1 MSAADVFKAIELGTQ
16 IASAIASAFGLDE
29 QAVIKVAREKVHALM
44 PSPPDQSKT
53 YFDAR
58 KKLAGDADERS
69 EMDRGRSVQVGALGI
84 HVHRNDAHDTD
95 PAMPAVREPGEPSER

>member
-16 IASAIASAFGLDE
+16 IASAIAFAFGLDE

-44 PSPPDQSKT
+44 PSPPDQSKA

-58 KKLAGDADERS
+58 GALANDADERS
-69 EMDRGRSVQVGALGI
+69 ELARSRQVGALGI

>member
-1 MSAADVFKAIELGTQ
+1 MNAADVFKAIELGEH

-44 PSPPDQSKT
+44 PSPPDQSKA

-58 KKLAGDADERS
+58 KKLEGDAD
-69 EMDRGRSVQVGALGI
+69 GRSGLARSRQVGALGI
-84 HVHRNDAHDTD
+84 HVHRNVAHDTD

>member
-1 MSAADVFKAIELGTQ
+1 MSAADVFKAIELGEH

-69 EMDRGRSVQVGALGI
+69 ELARSRQVGALGI